1 MWGPNL
7 LRGMIRCKNTIIFLN
22 LQEKEEKIKE
32 SLSFLDEMNQKSK
45 EEKNKQWTTTIEIAK
60 MIRVKTIDRPL
71 SLWGRIKQRLYT
83 SWEYPRLILRS
94 QDPLWS
100 ILDSDCCKLLS
111 VMNSSETYKPH
122 PQQELRIIT
131 AHQELSKQE
140 CNGLTAVYHKEQLIA
155 QVQWHL
161 TLSDGK
167 ATLVINLPSVI
178 GSRLIPSLHQW
189 NTLIKIS

>member
-1 MWGPNL
+1 M
-7 LRGMIRCKNTIIFLN
+7 
-22 LQEKEEKIKE
+22 EEKIKE

-45 EEKNKQWTTTIEIAK
+45 EGKNKQWTTTIEIAK

-111 VMNSSETYKPH
+111 VTCWRN
-122 PQQELRIIT
+122 
-131 AHQELSKQE
+131 
-140 CNGLTAVYHKEQLIA
+140 
-155 QVQWHL
+155 
-161 TLSDGK
+161 
-167 ATLVINLPSVI
+167 
-178 GSRLIPSLHQW
+178 
-189 NTLIKIS
+189 

>member
-1 MWGPNL
+1 M
-7 LRGMIRCKNTIIFLN
+7 
-22 LQEKEEKIKE
+22 EEKIKE

-140 CNGLTAVYHKEQLIA
+140 CNGLTTVYHKEQLIA

>member
-1 MWGPNL
+1 M
-7 LRGMIRCKNTIIFLN
+7 
-22 LQEKEEKIKE
+22 EEKIKE
-32 SLSFLDEMNQKSK
+32 PLSFLDEMNQKYK
-45 EEKNKQWTTTIEIAK
+45 EEENKQWTTTTEIARR
-60 MIRVKTIDRPL
+60 IRVKTIDRPL
-71 SLWGRIKQRLYT
+71 NLWGRIKQRLYT
-83 SWEYPRLILRS
+83 SWAYPRLVLRS

-122 PQQELRIIT
+122 PRQELKIVT
-131 AHQELSKQE
+131 VHQELSKQE

-155 QVQWHL
+155 RVQWHL

-167 ATLVINLPSVI
+167 ATLVISLPPVI
-178 GSRLIPSLHQW
+178 GSRLIPSLRQW

>member
-1 MWGPNL
+1 M
-7 LRGMIRCKNTIIFLN
+7 
-22 LQEKEEKIKE
+22 EEKIKE

-122 PQQELRIIT
+122 PPARAKNNNSTPRVVKTRMQWLDCG
-131 AHQELSKQE
+131 LSQRAA
-140 CNGLTAVYHKEQLIA
+140 N
-155 QVQWHL
+155 
-161 TLSDGK
+161 S
-167 ATLVINLPSVI
+167 PSTVASNI
-178 GSRLIPSLHQW
+178 V
-189 NTLIKIS
+189 